1 MNESLSVIASQLVQ
15 QLTPDQ
21 RMMIKHIIDD
31 FDALLYFRGV
41 LEARI
46 SNDAKEF
53 TFT

>member
-1 MNESLSVIASQLVQ
+1 MNESLCTVASQLVQ

-21 RMMIKHIIDD
+21 RMMVKHIIDD
-31 FDALLYFRGV
+31 FEALLYFRGM